1 MLIFSNSPEQQY
13 RGIFIF
19 EVLMLLAKLLMI
31 AFVSYLSHSPAL
43 LLSMALIFIVELLSK
58 LLIYRLAT
66 KQQLIFSS
74 LIFTLLLLELLFLSS
89 YLYFIGGA
97 TNALISLLL
106 LPIAISAIL
115 LNQQQ
120 TWLIA
125 ATALIC
131 YTLLMTFN
139 LPLTFDSAN
148 DHQHGMT
155 EKSHYWAMWG
165 TFFISTL
172 VLTTFVLS
180 MAQAIKERDSNI
192 ANYREKQLRSE
203 QVVALGTMA
212 ASATHELATPLSTMQ
227 LISDDFNCIDD
238 SNERAAQ
245 MALMQQQLTRCHDI
259 LAQLRH
265 NTTLLKDN
273 ENIPI
278 NARLFFNEVIDTW
291 SVVRPDILYDVDINQ
306 LNQQQIN
313 THATLASAIMN
324 LLNNAADASLEQ
336 QKNLIEISFTLHQQP
351 TMIEMSIRHYGKKM
365 NIELQNQ
372 LGSIAVSNKKNGM
385 GIGVFLAN
393 ASIEKLHGQVTLS
406 NLDYGVLTQVYL
418 PVIENS

>member
-1 MLIFSNSPEQQY
+1 MTLIFM
-13 RGIFIF
+13 G
-19 EVLMLLAKLLMI
+19 
-31 AFVSYLSHSPAL
+31 
-43 LLSMALIFIVELLSK
+43 ELLSK
-58 LLIYRLAT
+58 LLIYRLAI
-66 KQQLIFSS
+66 KKLLALPP
-74 LIFTLLLLELLFLSS
+74 LIFTLLLLDVLFLSG

-139 LPLTFDSAN
+139 LPLTFDTAN
-148 DHQHGMT
+148 GHQHGMT
-155 EKSHYWAMWG
+155 QDSHYWAMWG

-192 ANYREKQLRSE
+192 ANYREEQLRSE

-212 ASATHELATPLSTMQ
+212 ASAAHELATPLSTMQ
-227 LISDDFNCIDD
+227 LISDDFECIDNSD
-238 SNERAAQ
+238 ERAAQ

-265 NTTLLKDN
+265 NTTQLKDN
-273 ENIPI
+273 KHISV
-278 NARLFFNEVIDTW
+278 NAKLFFNEVIDTW
-291 SVVRPDILYDVDINQ
+291 SVVRPDISYDVDINQ
-306 LNQQQIN
+306 LNQQHIK

-336 QKNLIEISFTLHQQP
+336 QKNQIEISFTLCQQQ
-351 TMIEMSIRHYGKKM
+351 TMIEMSIRHYGNKV

-372 LGSIAVSNKKNGM
+372 LGNIAVSNKKNGM

-406 NLDYGVLTQVYL
+406 NLDYGVLTRVYL